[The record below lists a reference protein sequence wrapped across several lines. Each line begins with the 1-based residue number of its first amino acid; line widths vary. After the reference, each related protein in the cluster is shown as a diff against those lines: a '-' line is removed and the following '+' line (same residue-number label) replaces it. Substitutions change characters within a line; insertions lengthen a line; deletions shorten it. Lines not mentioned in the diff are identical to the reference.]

1 MIEAFSSLYYRH
13 KDDGFTLLAL
23 AIDDEK
29 SVAKVETYV
38 KSRNCKFPILFDTD
52 GQVMRSFYA
61 FDIPLSVLIDLNG
74 KIVHSHQGYMK
85 GDEIEVEKM
94 IIGLLKD

>member
-1 MIEAFSSLYYRH
+1 M
-13 KDDGFTLLAL
+13 LAL

-38 KSRNCKFPILFDTD
+38 KSRNYKFPILYDTD
-52 GQVMRSFYA
+52 GQVTRSFYA
-61 FDIPLSVLIDLNG
+61 FDIPHSVLIDFNG

-85 GDEIEVEKM
+85 GDEIELENL